1 MYTLDNFYQSK
12 EWLRFRQ
19 VVIAERVKD
28 DGLVYDEITG
38 QPIVRPYDIILH
50 HTIFL
55 TEDNVNDRAVSLNP
69 DLIKIVSHKTHNLIH
84 EKFGYVRREIYL
96 VYGAPLSGIREY
108 VDTVAQPGDLIID
121 INSIWDCL
129 TPQGSSVRPK
139 KLNSI
144 VFGARDF
151 LLDSVKV
158 RRGQWTN
165 AYICG
170 GYPLISERERI
181 CKTLGAREIFI
192 DATREECEARLL
204 LIRDTEERKQYASY
218 IDDWFRKYSP
228 SGA

>member
-1 MYTLDNFYQSK
+1 MYALDNFYQSK
-12 EWLRFRQ
+12 EWVRF
-19 VVIAERVKD
+19 VNALKIERVNDNGELICAYCGKPITKM
-28 DGLVYDEITG
+28 YDAIG
-38 QPIVRPYDIILH
+38 H
-50 HTIFL
+50 HTTYL
-55 TEDNVNDRAVSLNP
+55 TEDNINDYSISFNP
-69 DLIKIVSHKTHNLIH
+69 DLIQIVHHRCHNKLH
-84 EKFGYVRREIYL
+84 DKFGYVRRDIYL

-108 VDTVAQPGDLIID
+108 VASVAEPGDLIID

-129 TPQGSSVRPK
+129 TPQGRAARPK

-151 LLDSVKV
+151 LIDCVKV

-181 CKTLGAREIFI
+181 CKALGAREIFI